1 MKVEKTGKMKI
12 KDLTFELFLSE
23 SVIEDRLAVLA
34 NEITTDFKGQD
45 LLLIG
50 VLNGSFIV
58 MADLVR
64 KIDLSVSCEFLKI
77 SSYSGTQTTGEIK
90 SILGLSVDLKEKNVL
105 IVEDIVDTGISMNYL
120 LSELSKHNPKR
131 LAIATLLFK
140 RSAFQFNYKLD
151 YVGFEI
157 PNKFVVGFGLDYD
170 GLGRNLPDLYQL
182 STTDKTTS
190 KMLNVVLF
198 GPPGAG
204 KGTQSEKLIEKF
216 ELTHLSTGDLFR
228 KHLGEGTELGTLA
241 KKYMDEGHL
250 VPDQVVI
257 SMVEDKISNTS
268 ESKGFIFDGF
278 PRTTAQAEALDKML
292 KNHGMAISGMIALDV
307 PHEILK
313 ERIKERGKTSNRAD
327 DQNEEKINTR
337 IKVYL
342 DETLPVA
349 KYYEEQGKFKKIN
362 GVGGIDEIF
371 NQISVVIDSY

>member
-1 MKVEKTGKMKI
+1 MKKTQI
-12 KDLTFELFLSE
+12 KELTFELFLDE
-23 SVIEDRLAVLA
+23 KKIKDRLSKIAK
-34 NEITTDFKGQD
+34 EISADFRGQD
-45 LLLIG
+45 LLLLGI
-50 VLNGSFIV
+50 LNGSFMV

-64 KIDLSVSCEFLKI
+64 EIDLSVSCEFLKI
-77 SSYSGTQTTGEIK
+77 SSYSGIQTTGEVK
-90 SILGLSVDLKEKNVL
+90 SLIGLETDLKEKNVL

-131 LAIATLLFK
+131 LAVATLLFK
-140 RSAFQFNYKLD
+140 RAAFQFNYKLD

-182 STTDKTTS
+182 STIDKTTS
-190 KMLNVVLF
+190 KMLNIVLF

-204 KGTQSEKLIEKF
+204 KGTQSEKLIEKY

-228 KHLGEGTELGTLA
+228 KHLGEGTELGNLA

-268 ESKGFIFDGF
+268 GSSGFIFDGF

-292 KNHGMAISGMIALDV
+292 ENHGMAISGMIALDV
-307 PHEILK
+307 PQEVLK

-349 KYYEEQGKFKKIN
+349 KYYEEQGKFKNIN